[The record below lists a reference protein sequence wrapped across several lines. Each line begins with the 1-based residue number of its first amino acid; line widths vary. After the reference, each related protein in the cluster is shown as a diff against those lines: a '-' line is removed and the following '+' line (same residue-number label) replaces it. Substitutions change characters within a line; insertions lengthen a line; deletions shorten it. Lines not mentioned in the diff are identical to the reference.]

1 MGKIEFRCDFQVY
14 SSEKELS
21 AADKELLKKA
31 CDAGK
36 NAHAPYSGFHVGAA
50 ALMEGGNIIMGNNQ
64 ESVAFPSGLCAERV
78 LLFRILS
85 EFPNEKVLAL
95 AVYCR
100 SEKNLIKTPQ
110 TPCGACRQ
118 IIAETEQRQK
128 QSFRMLLQ
136 GERGPVWE
144 FKSGSDLLPYPFSL

>member
-1 MGKIEFRCDFQVY
+1 MEHTFSFKVFE
-14 SSEKELS
+14 SEKELS
-21 AADKELLKKA
+21 ETDRNLLVKAAA
-31 CDAGK
+31 AGNK
-36 NAHAPYSGFHVGAA
+36 AHAPYSGFRVGTA
-50 ALMEGGNIIMGNNQ
+50 ALMENGSIITGNNQ

-95 AVYCR
+95 AVCCR

-118 IIAETEQRQK
+118 IIAEAEQRQN

-136 GERGPVWE
+136 GEKGPVWE